1 MPVVAASSLGHC
13 RTLFHSLQRFWGL
26 VFLLVFLVVV
36 VLWVVFFFLVISSGE
51 QSHLLKVP
59 EALLKQAA
67 SKPLT
72 MRLYLSRLG

>member
-1 MPVVAASSLGHC
+1 MSFISHLAEVPVVAASSLGHC

-36 VLWVVFFFLVISSGE
+36 VLWVGFFFFLVISSGE

-59 EALLKQAA
+59 EALKTG
-67 SKPLT
+67 S
-72 MRLYLSRLG
+72 